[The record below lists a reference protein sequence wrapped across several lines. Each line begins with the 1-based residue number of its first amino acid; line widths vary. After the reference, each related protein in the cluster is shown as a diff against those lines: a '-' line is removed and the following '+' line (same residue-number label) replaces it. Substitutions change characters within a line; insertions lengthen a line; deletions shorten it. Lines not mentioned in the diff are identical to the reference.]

1 MPTIPRAGREYVTA
15 TLTDAPVGAALEVS
29 IDGGATWHPTTRD
42 GDTIRF
48 LVAGPDAT
56 DNPAGTIAL
65 PAGRSLVRVRLVDNP
80 ETVIRRAPDAIDI
93 P

>member
-15 TLTDAPVGAALEVS
+15 TVDGAPDGSALEVS
-29 IDGGATWHPTTRD
+29 VDGGATWHPTTRD

-48 LVAGPDAT
+48 LAAGPDAT
-56 DNPAGTIAL
+56 DNPPGTIAL

-80 ETVIRRAPDAIDI
+80 EVVIRGAGALDVSR
-93 P
+93 